1 MGVAKCLAT
10 QEYAYS
16 YRMWKSTEADNRK
29 RVPFKS
35 HFQDAYLDRE
45 DTKQTAGSAGY
56 GSAKNVKHGEI
67 EDDFMNLALAT
78 SARDSEFTKLKKQ
91 NGNFSTQLRQQEDQI
106 QTFQSILCN
115 KKVAAAT

>member
-67 EDDFMNLALAT
+67 EDDFINLALAT
-78 SARDSEFTKLKKQ
+78 SARDSEFTKLEKKW
-91 NGNFSTQLRQQEDQI
+91 
-106 QTFQSILCN
+106 
-115 KKVAAAT
+115 